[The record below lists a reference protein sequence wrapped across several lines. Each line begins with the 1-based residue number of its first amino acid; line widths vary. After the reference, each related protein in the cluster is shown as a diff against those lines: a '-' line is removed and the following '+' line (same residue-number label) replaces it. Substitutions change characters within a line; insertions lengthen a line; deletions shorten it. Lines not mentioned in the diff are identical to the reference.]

1 MLHIVFTE
9 YRYWSWEYHI
19 FEKWFW
25 KQRFESKSTQVYYQ
39 FCQWLWDFKLDWNLQ
54 DASMHERLFT
64 KNEIITFVRVQA
76 WKMIT
81 IHQNVKIQQIWTGWI
96 MLKRTTRP
104 ISLWC
109 AGCICFLLAQIHVSR
124 AVCFWNVKAVYI
136 KIIIL
141 RRVIFIWS
149 KSLYEVLRM

>member
-1 MLHIVFTE
+1 
-9 YRYWSWEYHI
+9 
-19 FEKWFW
+19 
-25 KQRFESKSTQVYYQ
+25 
-39 FCQWLWDFKLDWNLQ
+39 
-54 DASMHERLFT
+54 MHERLFT

-104 ISLWC
+104 ISVWC
-109 AGCICFLLAQIHVSR
+109 SGRICFLLARIHVSH

-141 RRVIFIWS
+141 KACHFYLKLNFVFPCSVTICIYTLFGLCNHTYNRRCKHVIQTW
-149 KSLYEVLRM
+149 LRGL